1 MFRSRVYLRVLGNFG
16 FLLIVLV
23 VMTLLIT
30 RVLNQMQSS
39 YASASADIA
48 FLSSLTNLRTS
59 VGETPDYLE
68 LYLSTKDPG
77 ARDAYISG
85 AKAVDEAFTD
95 LRGHAADSLTASY
108 VDQARSLFRAW
119 QEYVVQP
126 KVRLAEEKLSVDSV
140 ATLTAM
146 HREAELNGRYLFQM
160 RSILTTLVQRQ
171 LSSQSIQMEGARTL
185 SAGLE
190 QFIVFVNVLFAL
202 FAVALGFFLTRSI
215 TRPLNQLRE
224 GTQNIM
230 DSKFVPLDVQ
240 RSDEFGELA
249 SDFNTMSTML
259 RENYTRI
266 RSYSDLMT
274 VLNENESTSGV
285 LSKSL
290 DLLCQQVQAI
300 NGAFYLFDRETNRL
314 SLRGSFALRADRT
327 AIASFAIGEGIPGEC
342 ARLRQGLEVNDL
354 PQLVSFPVD
363 TGLNTITPKTAY
375 AVPVMFQE
383 NLVGVLVLGATKPFD
398 EFTKALISSAA
409 PQIGVA
415 ITNALN
421 FESTQALS
429 QELTSKHAELNAKNA
444 ELERAYQ
451 VKSDFLSNMSHE
463 LRTPLNS
470 IIGFTSILLSD
481 RGDPMTADQRKAME
495 KVLKN
500 GKHLLQLINDILDFS
515 KIESGRMHL
524 SVETDSVESVVN
536 GAILTAEHLV
546 RQKGL
551 ELKEEIQPGLPMLQT
566 DTLKVKQII
575 VNLLSN
581 ASKFTDQGAIEVKA
595 WLDQGMVHVSV
606 KDSGIGIESK
616 DIDRIFEEFQQIDSS
631 HSRKYKG
638 TGLGLPIARR
648 LARLLGGDLVATSAH
663 GHGSTFTLTVPPEL
677 PKSVSER
684 AEVTQR
690 PIVLPAS
697 ASTPGAVAPPPRPPA
712 AATPPAPPKPA
723 VPPPP
728 VIPKAADGQTKILC
742 IDDEPDVIDILRNYL
757 VPEGYAVYAA
767 YGGADGLKVAEE
779 VNPHVIT
786 LDIMMPEKDGWQVLR
801 ELKANPKTRDIPVL
815 IHSMIDNKPLAFSL
829 GALDYLPKP
838 ADSGL
843 VLKLVSKAVK
853 TKDKHL
859 LLIDDDHEYR
869 AVLRGVLGQAGFSVE
884 EAESGKEAMERLRN
898 ARPALILLDLRMPD
912 MDGFELLRHLREVD
926 AWKSIPVIILTGA
939 DLTPQQVT
947 EMNRQMIDYVRKS
960 DLTVESITQS
970 IKRVL

>member
-23 VMTLLIT
+23 AMTVLIT
-30 RVLNQMQSS
+30 RVLNQMQSG

-48 FLSSLTNLRTS
+48 FLSSLTNLRTTL
-59 VGETPDYLE
+59 GETPDYLD
-68 LYLSTKDPG
+68 LYLSTKDQN
-77 ARDAYISG
+77 ARDAYVAGS
-85 AKAVDEAFTD
+85 KSVDESFND
-95 LRGHAADSLTASY
+95 LKSLTTDSLTASY
-108 VDQARSLFRAW
+108 LNQARALFVAW
-119 QEYVVQP
+119 QEFVVQP
-126 KVRLAEEKLSVDSV
+126 RVRLAEETLRPDSV
-140 ATLTAM
+140 ELLTANI
-146 HREAELNGRYLFQM
+146 RDAEMNGRYLFQM
-160 RSILTTLVQRQ
+160 RSILTSLVQRQ
-171 LSSQSIQMEGARTL
+171 LSSQSIQMESARTL
-185 SAGLE
+185 GSGLG

-230 DSKFVPLDVQ
+230 QSKYVPLDIQ

-249 SDFNTMSTML
+249 ADFNTMSTML

-290 DLLCQQVQAI
+290 DLLCQQVGAI
-300 NGAFYLFDRETNRL
+300 NGAFYLYDRETNRL
-314 SLRGSFALRADRT
+314 DLRGSFALRADRT
-327 AIASFAIGEGIPGEC
+327 AITSFAVGEGIPGEC
-342 ARLRQGLEVNDL
+342 ARLRTPLEVNDL
-354 PQLVSFPVD
+354 PQLVAFPVD

-383 NLVGVLVLGATKPFD
+383 NLVGVLVLGSTKPLD
-398 EFTKALISSAA
+398 EFTKALVSSAA

-421 FESTQALS
+421 FEATQALT
-429 QELTSKHAELNAKNA
+429 QELTAKHAELNGKNA

-515 KIESGRMHL
+515 KIESGRMHV

-551 ELKEEIQPGLPMLQT
+551 ELKDEIQAGMPMLQT
-566 DTLKVKQII
+566 DTLKIKQII

-581 ASKFTDQGAIEVKA
+581 ASKFTDQGAIEVKS
-595 WLDQGMVHVSV
+595 WFDKGLVHVSV
-606 KDSGIGIESK
+606 KDSGIGIEQK

-648 LARLLGGDLVATSAH
+648 LARLLGGDLVATSTY
-663 GHGSTFTLTVPPEL
+663 GQGSTFTLTVPPEL
-677 PKSVSER
+677 PKSASER
-684 AEVTQR
+684 ADVTQK
-690 PIVLPAS
+690 PIVLPA
-697 ASTPGAVAPPPRPPA
+697 TPA
-712 AATPPAPPKPA
+712 KPA
-723 VPPPP
+723 VPPSKPAVSAPTVEKPPAPTPPP
-728 VIPKAADGQTKILC
+728 VIPKAAEGQTKILC

-767 YGGADGLKVAEE
+767 YGGADGLRVAEE

-838 ADSGL
+838 ADSSM

-869 AVLRGVLGQAGFSVE
+869 GILRGVLGQAGFSVE
-884 EAESGKEAMERLRN
+884 EADSGKEAMERLRN

-926 AWKSIPVIILTGA
+926 EWKAIPVIILTGA
-939 DLTPQQVT
+939 DLTPQQVL